1 MNDMMHPGLRNA
13 VADHCRAM
21 LRAGLTTGSGGN
33 ISVRLP
39 GEDLMCISPSGIS
52 YQEMRAEEIT
62 VCRFDGS
69 VLEGGGQPSSERAM
83 HAAVYRARDDA
94 RAIVHTHSPYATT
107 FACLREAIPATHY
120 LVGFAG
126 SHVPVSPYATYGSDE
141 LARNAVSTIG
151 QNFNA
156 VLLANH
162 GLLALSSTLERAF
175 AIAEEIEL
183 VARVHYQ
190 ARCIGSPVV
199 LDEEEMLRVID
210 KFRDYGVH
218 SIPERKK

>member
-1 MNDMMHPGLRNA
+1 MHPDLRTA

-39 GEDLMCISPSGIS
+39 GEDLMCISPSGIA
-52 YQEMRAEEIT
+52 YEDMRAADVT

-69 VLEGGGQPSSERAM
+69 VVDGEVPPSSERAM
-83 HAAVYRARDDA
+83 HAAVYRARSDA
-94 RAIVHTHSPYATT
+94 QAVVHTHSPYATT
-107 FACLREAIPATHY
+107 FACLRETIPATHY

-126 SHVPVSPYATYGSDE
+126 TEVPVAPYATYGSEE
-141 LARNAVSTIG
+141 LARNAVSTLG
-151 QNFNA
+151 KTFNA

-175 AIAEEIEL
+175 AVAEEIEL

-199 LDEEEMLRVID
+199 LDDGEMRRVIE
-210 KFRDYGVH
+210 KFRDYGVR
-218 SIPERKK
+218 SGSEGKK

>member
-1 MNDMMHPGLRNA
+1 MNAMMHHEQRSA
-13 VADHCRAM
+13 VADRCRAM

-33 ISVRLP
+33 ISLRLP
-39 GEDLMCISPSGIS
+39 GEEMMCISPSGIP
-52 YQEMRAEEIT
+52 YEEMRADDVT

-69 VLEGGGQPSSERAM
+69 VVDGEGTPSSERAM
-83 HAAVYRARDDA
+83 HAAVYRARRDA
-94 RAIVHTHSPYATT
+94 QAIVHTHSPYATT

-126 SHVPVSPYATYGSDE
+126 TQVPVAPYATYGSEE
-141 LARNAVSTIG
+141 LARHAVATMG
-151 QNFNA
+151 QSYNA

-162 GLLALSSTLERAF
+162 GLLALSSTLDRAF

-199 LDEEEMLRVID
+199 LDEEEMRRVMV
-210 KFRDYGVH
+210 KFRDYGVR
-218 SIPERKK
+218 SASEEKQ